1 MIKIIQSKEN
11 QQFKQYKRLLTKKYR
26 DREGLFLIEGKRLV
40 DDAIEK
46 EYPIEQL
53 IVRMTDAESQEKYNA
68 LPMVLM
74 DDRCFDELSDTVHSQ
89 GVIGVARQPEDMDI
103 DFTVPLLILDQIQDP
118 GNMGTIIRTAVSAG
132 VSQIA
137 TIKGSVDAF
146 NSKVVRSTA
155 GAIFSV
161 KLIQSVDGD
170 DLMAKLKKGGYQIIG
185 SSLEQS
191 VSFDAV
197 TYQPLSA
204 MIIGNEGNGINPNR
218 LEMTDINVSIP
229 IKGPVES
236 LNAAVAAGILIYEW
250 GKQLNK

>member
-1 MIKIIQSKEN
+1 MVKLIQSNDN
-11 QQFKQYKRLLTKKYR
+11 QQFKQYKRLLTKKHR
-26 DREGLFLIEGKRLV
+26 DREGLFLIEGIRLV

-46 EYPIEQL
+46 NYPIEQL
-53 IVRMTDAESQEKYNA
+53 IIRMTDIESQTRYEA
-68 LPMVLM
+68 FPMVLM
-74 DDRCFDELSDTVHSQ
+74 DDRCFEELSDTVHSQ
-89 GVIGVARQPEDMDI
+89 GVIGVANQPESQAI
-103 DFTVPLLILDQIQDP
+103 DYTTPLLILDQIQDP

-132 VSQIA
+132 ISQIV
-137 TIKGSVDAF
+137 TIKGSVDAY

-161 KLIQSVDGD
+161 RLIQSVDGD
-170 DLMAKLKKGGYQIIG
+170 ELMAKLMQSGYQIIG

-191 VSFDAV
+191 VSFDEA

-204 MIIGNEGNGINPNR
+204 LIIGNEGNGIDPKR
-218 LEMTDINVSIP
+218 LAITDINVSIP